1 MDINSIAGSAAALSA
16 AQTGSEIGIKV
27 LKEAQEQSGN
37 SLQLINSLASS
48 GGGSVGPQG
57 EWTSKPKL
65 DSESLKLTNKKST

>member
-48 GGGSVGPQG
+48 GGGSVGSQG
-57 EWTSKPKL
+57 VDVKA
-65 DSESLKLTNKKST
+65 